1 MTADLD
7 AALADGVLTD
17 DERRALASGLRQ
29 LAARADQ
36 AARDLTG
43 TGERSG
49 HITFFLLCFL
59 AGVVL
64 VSREAMR

>member
-43 TGERSG
+43 TGER
-49 HITFFLLCFL
+49 
-59 AGVVL
+59 
-64 VSREAMR
+64 